1 MKKPINK
8 LNQSFK
14 TMAEAYNMTDKVF
27 RRNIAAIRDN
37 LDKAVGRTNYRNLT
51 PKQVEIIIAHLGE
64 P

>member
-27 RRNIAAIRDN
+27 RRNIAAIRDD

-51 PKQVEIIIAHLGE
+51 PKQVEIIIKHLGE

>member
-14 TMAEAYNMTDKVF
+14 TMAESYNMTDKVF
-27 RRNIAAIRDN
+27 HRNIAAIRDK
-37 LDKAVGRTNYRNLT
+37 LDNAVGRTNYRNLT
-51 PKQVEIIIAHLGE
+51 PKQVEMIIEHLGE